1 LEVTVEASIGE
12 VLVSILVQFQ
22 IGEFEYTGENS
33 LHHEPINLSELP
45 LMERAEEWGISVK
58 MVSPSRCQCP
68 GHYDKGR
75 QEIQLV
81 SDDAK
86 TFLHGLAHAA
96 MERLSEP
103 TTHIQPQLQE
113 VMAELAAA
121 ALHQIIVKTPDEK
134 LSNSYSFILL
144 NAEALDKTPI
154 EACLEVFSET
164 EEIIEYLL
172 G

>member
-1 LEVTVEASIGE
+1 MEASIGE
-12 VLVSILVQFQ
+12 MLVSILVQFQ
-22 IGEFEYTGENS
+22 IGEFEYTGENP
-33 LHHEPINLSELP
+33 LHHEPVNLSELP
-45 LMERAEEWGISVK
+45 LMEKAGEWGISVK
-58 MVSPSRCQCP
+58 MVSFSRCKCP

-81 SDDAK
+81 SADSK

-96 MERLSEP
+96 LERLSDP
-103 TTHIQPQLQE
+103 TTHTQPQLQE
-113 VMAELAAA
+113 IIAELAAA

-134 LSNSYSFILL
+134 LSNSYSLILF
-144 NAEALDKTPI
+144 NAGALDKTPL

-164 EEIIEYLL
+164 VEIIKYLL